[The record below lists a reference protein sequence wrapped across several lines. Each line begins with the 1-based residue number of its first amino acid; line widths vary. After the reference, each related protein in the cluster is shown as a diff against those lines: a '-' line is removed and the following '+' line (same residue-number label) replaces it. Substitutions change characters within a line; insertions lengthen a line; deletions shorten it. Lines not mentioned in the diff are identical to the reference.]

1 MRAPGRPGQ
10 ARRPPPA
17 RLAPV
22 GLAPRRASIHPVSRA
37 ASASHAQADAALP
50 GHGLPTQ
57 DGEQIAFH
65 DQSTMATRS
74 YALQRAG
81 ALRLVVAPVLK
92 EVPRLIPLGLGPW
105 EGAHGVCYSCY
116 CTRSSDRPC
125 GPGSSAAPEE
135 EDHCCLVRRSH
146 SRSAPS
152 ASAPLAPLR
161 ARSNSSPREI
171 MVFGDGGNRLG
182 DSSMGFGLDLPPSA
196 CRPDGHLPATRQ
208 SLFARW
214 LVGVRVRVGMPSCR
228 LPTRG

>member
-1 MRAPGRPGQ
+1 MPISHLFVLYNTHVLLQKCRVAGRGVTCAPLADQARPGD
-10 ARRPPPA
+10 RRPLGSLP
-17 RLAPV
+17 LAF
-22 GLAPRRASIHPVSRA
+22 APRRASIPSLAPRRRRMRKPTPRCPATDSRPKTA
-37 ASASHAQADAALP
+37 NRSHS
-50 GHGLPTQ
+50 TTSR
-57 DGEQIAFH
+57 
-65 DQSTMATRS
+65 QSTTMATRS

-171 MVFGDGGNRLG
+171 MVFWGR
-182 DSSMGFGLDLPPSA
+182 
-196 CRPDGHLPATRQ
+196 RE
-208 SLFARW
+208 
-214 LVGVRVRVGMPSCR
+214 
-228 LPTRG
+228 